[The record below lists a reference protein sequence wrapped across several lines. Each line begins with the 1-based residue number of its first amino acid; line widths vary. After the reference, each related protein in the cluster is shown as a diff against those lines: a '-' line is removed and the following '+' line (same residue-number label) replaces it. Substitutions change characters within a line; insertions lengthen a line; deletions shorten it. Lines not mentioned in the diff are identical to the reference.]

1 MSTLLKIKL
10 QDMLPSKTNGML
22 LKNIYNAKNTIVTTA
37 KCEVLKLTKKTRS
50 LMKKISKVLSP
61 KQIVEA
67 IKQRAKKFL
76 NKVSVHN
83 NFDTII
89 NKYYTP
95 EQQERIEK
103 DLLKVFNE
111 MERIVYNNKQ

>member
-1 MSTLLKIKL
+1 MSTLKTKL

-22 LKNIYNAKNTIVTTA
+22 LKNIYNAKNAIVTTA
-37 KCEVLKLTKKTRS
+37 KCEVLKLTKKTKS

-61 KQIVEA
+61 KEIVKA

-83 NFDTII
+83 NLDTII
-89 NKYYTP
+89 NKYNTT
-95 EQQERIEK
+95 EQQKRIEK
-103 DLLKVFNE
+103 DFLNVLNE
-111 MERIVYNNKQ
+111 MERINIQ

>member
-1 MSTLLKIKL
+1 MNTLTKTKL

-22 LKNIYNAKNTIVTTA
+22 LKNIYSAENAIVTTA
-37 KCEVLKLTKKTRS
+37 KCEVLKLTKRTKS

-76 NKVSVHN
+76 NKVSTN
-83 NFDTII
+83 NSIDTIV
-89 NKYYTP
+89 NKYNTT
-95 EQQERIEK
+95 EQQKRIEK
-103 DLLKVFNE
+103 DFLDVLNE
-111 MERIVYNNKQ
+111 MERINI

>member
-1 MSTLLKIKL
+1 MSTLLKTKL

-37 KCEVLKLTKKTRS
+37 KCEVLKLTKKTRN

-61 KQIVEA
+61 KQIVET
-67 IKQRAKKFL
+67 IKQRVKKFL
-76 NKVSVHN
+76 NRVSVHN

-89 NKYYTP
+89 NKYNTA
-95 EQQERIEK
+95 EQQKRIEK
-103 DLLKVFNE
+103 AFLNALDN
-111 MERIVYNNKQ
+111 MERINI

>member
-1 MSTLLKIKL
+1 MSTLKTKL
-10 QDMLPSKTNGML
+10 QDMLPSKTNGIL

-37 KCEVLKLTKKTRS
+37 KCEVLKLTKKTIS
-50 LMKKISKVLSP
+50 LMKKITKVLSP

-89 NKYYTP
+89 NKYNTP
-95 EQQERIEK
+95 TQQKRIEK
-103 DLLKVFNE
+103 DFLNVLDNI
-111 MERIVYNNKQ
+111 ERINI

>member
-1 MSTLLKIKL
+1 MNTLTKTRL

-22 LKNIYNAKNTIVTTA
+22 LKNIYNAKNTIVATA
-37 KCEVLKLTKKTRS
+37 KCEVLKLTRKTKS

-83 NFDTII
+83 NFDAII
-89 NKYYTP
+89 NKYNTP
-95 EQQERIEK
+95 EQKKRIEK
-103 DLLKVFNE
+103 DFMNVLDNI
-111 MERIVYNNKQ
+111 ERIDI

>member
-1 MSTLLKIKL
+1 MSTLLKTKL

-37 KCEVLKLTKKTRS
+37 KCEVLKLTRKTKS

-67 IKQRAKKFL
+67 VKQRAKKFL
-76 NKVSVHN
+76 DKVKNNTHNKYDSM
-83 NFDTII
+83 I
-89 NKYYTP
+89 NKYNTL
-95 EQQERIEK
+95 EQKKRIEK
-103 DLLKVFNE
+103 DFMNVLDNIR
-111 MERIVYNNKQ
+111 MN